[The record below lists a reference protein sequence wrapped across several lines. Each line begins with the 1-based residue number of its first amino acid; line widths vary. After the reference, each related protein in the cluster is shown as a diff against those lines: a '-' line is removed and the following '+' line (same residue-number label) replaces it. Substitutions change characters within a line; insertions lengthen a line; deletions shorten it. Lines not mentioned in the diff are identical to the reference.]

1 VNQGGEATF
10 LLSRRGAGPTVGGP
24 EHADAPQWDRIA
36 RSRSDKALA
45 NEAEVQCSNLDR
57 VGERRVVDGIE
68 VTRNVSGIVTV
79 ALARPEK
86 RNAVTLAMWRA
97 LKPLFD
103 GFGADP
109 GVRVVILAGKG
120 GHFCA
125 GADIS
130 EFATVRT
137 GPEAVTAYEEAGDAA
152 TAAIRDCAKPTI
164 AAVSGFGVGG
174 GCGIALACDLRVG
187 DATTRMGIPAAK
199 RGLVYGTLDTGLL
212 IRAVGPARAKM
223 VLFTA
228 RAFAA
233 DDCLRFGLLDDLA
246 TEGIALDHAHRL
258 AAEIAANAPISVA
271 GSKFVIETMAA
282 GEETRR
288 MAEIHAWQERATASA
303 DYAEASRAF
312 VEKRP
317 ARFTG
322 Q

>member
-1 VNQGGEATF
+1 ME
-10 LLSRRGAGPTVGGP
+10 
-24 EHADAPQWDRIA
+24 
-36 RSRSDKALA
+36 
-45 NEAEVQCSNLDR
+45 
-57 VGERRVVDGIE
+57 GIE
-68 VTRNVSGIVTV
+68 VRRDATGVVTV
-79 ALARPEK
+79 SLARPEK
-86 RNAVTLAMWRA
+86 RNAVNLAMWKA

-103 GFGADP
+103 GFGEDP
-109 GVRVVILAGKG
+109 SVRVVILTGKG

-137 GPEAVTAYEEAGDAA
+137 GPEAVAAYEEAGDGA
-152 TAAIRDCAKPTI
+152 TMAIRDCPKPTI
-164 AAVSGFGVGG
+164 AAVSGYGVGG

-212 IRAVGPARAKM
+212 MRAVGAAGAKM

-233 DDCLRFGLLDDLA
+233 PDCLRMGLLDLV
-246 TEGIALDHAHRL
+246 TEQGTALEAAGTL

-282 GEETRR
+282 GQEEAR
-288 MAEIHAWQERATASA
+288 MEAIHAWQERATASA

-317 ARFTG
+317 ARFVG
-322 Q
+322 A

>member
-1 VNQGGEATF
+1 VA
-10 LLSRRGAGPTVGGP
+10 
-24 EHADAPQWDRIA
+24 
-36 RSRSDKALA
+36 
-45 NEAEVQCSNLDR
+45 
-57 VGERRVVDGIE
+57 
-68 VTRNVSGIVTV
+68 TV

-97 LKPLFD
+97 LKPLFEEL
-103 GFGADP
+103 GADP
-109 GVRVVILAGKG
+109 AVRVVILTGRG

-137 GPEAVTAYEEAGDAA
+137 GPEAVAAYEAAGDGA
-152 TAAIRDCAKPTI
+152 TAAIRDCPKPTI
-164 AAVSGFGVGG
+164 AAVSGFGLGG

-187 DATTRMGIPAAK
+187 DATTRMGIPAAQ

-212 IRAVGPARAKM
+212 MRAAGPAGAKM

-233 DDCLRFGLLDDLA
+233 QDCLRLGLLDVLA
-246 TEGIALDHAHRL
+246 EEGRTALEAAEAL

-271 GSKFVIETMAA
+271 GSKFVIEAMAA
-282 GEETRR
+282 GQEGARA
-288 MAEIHAWQERATASA
+288 AEIHAWQARATASA

-322 Q
+322 A

>member
-1 VNQGGEATF
+1 MVE
-10 LLSRRGAGPTVGGP
+10 
-24 EHADAPQWDRIA
+24 
-36 RSRSDKALA
+36 
-45 NEAEVQCSNLDR
+45 
-57 VGERRVVDGIE
+57 GIE
-68 VTRNVSGIVTV
+68 VERGGTGVVTV
-79 ALARPEK
+79 ALARPGK

-97 LKPLFD
+97 LKPLFEEL
-103 GFGADP
+103 GADP
-109 GVRVVILAGKG
+109 AVRAVILTGRG

-137 GPEAVTAYEEAGDAA
+137 GPEAVAAYEEAGDGA
-152 TAAIRDCAKPTI
+152 TAAIRDCPKPTI

-174 GCGIALACDLRVG
+174 GCGLALACDLRVG

-233 DDCLRFGLLDDLA
+233 ADCLRMGMLDQMAAEGA
-246 TEGIALDHAHRL
+246 TALDAARAL
-258 AAEIAANAPISVA
+258 AEEIAANAPISVA
-271 GSKFVIETMAA
+271 GSKFVIGTMAA
-282 GEETRR
+282 GEE
-288 MAEIHAWQERATASA
+288 AAQAAAIHAWQERATASA

-322 Q
+322 A

>member
-1 VNQGGEATF
+1 ME
-10 LLSRRGAGPTVGGP
+10 
-24 EHADAPQWDRIA
+24 
-36 RSRSDKALA
+36 
-45 NEAEVQCSNLDR
+45 
-57 VGERRVVDGIE
+57 GIE
-68 VTRNVSGIVTV
+68 VRRSETGVVTV
-79 ALARPEK
+79 SLARPEK
-86 RNAVTLAMWRA
+86 RNAVNLAMWKA

-103 GFGADP
+103 GFGDDSS
-109 GVRVVILAGKG
+109 VRVVILTGKG

-137 GPEAVTAYEEAGDAA
+137 GPDAVAAYEEAGDGA
-152 TAAIRDCAKPTI
+152 TRAIRDCPKPTI
-164 AAVSGFGVGG
+164 AAVSGYGVGG

-212 IRAVGPARAKM
+212 MRAVGAAGAKM

-228 RAFAA
+228 RAFEAK
-233 DDCLRFGLLDDLA
+233 DCLRMGLIDQLA
-246 TEGIALDHAHRL
+246 AEGTALQAAETL
-258 AAEIAANAPISVA
+258 AAEIAANAPISVT

-282 GEETRR
+282 RQEEGQ
-288 MAEIHAWQERATASA
+288 ADEIHAWQERATSSS

-317 ARFTG
+317 ARFVG
-322 Q
+322 A

>member
-1 VNQGGEATF
+1 
-10 LLSRRGAGPTVGGP
+10 
-24 EHADAPQWDRIA
+24 
-36 RSRSDKALA
+36 
-45 NEAEVQCSNLDR
+45 
-57 VGERRVVDGIE
+57 VVEGIE
-68 VTRNVSGIVTV
+68 VTHDGRGVVTV

-109 GVRVVILAGKG
+109 AVRVVILTGRG

-130 EFATVRT
+130 EFATVRST
-137 GPEAVTAYEEAGDAA
+137 PEAIAAYEVAGDGA

-212 IRAVGPARAKM
+212 MRAVGPARAKM

-228 RAFAA
+228 RAFAVG
-233 DDCLRFGLLDDLA
+233 DCLRFGMLDEVA
-246 TEGIALDHAHRL
+246 PEGTALDHAHRL

-282 GEETRR
+282 GQEEQR
-288 MAEIHAWQERATASA
+288 MAEIHAWQNRATGSA

-312 VEKRP
+312 VEKRL
-317 ARFTG
+317 ARFMG
-322 Q
+322 A

>member
-1 VNQGGEATF
+1 MEGMEV
-10 LLSRRGAGPTVGGP
+10 R
-24 EHADAPQWDRIA
+24 
-36 RSRSDKALA
+36 RSDTG
-45 NEAEVQCSNLDR
+45 V
-57 VGERRVVDGIE
+57 
-68 VTRNVSGIVTV
+68 VTV
-79 ALARPEK
+79 SLARPEK
-86 RNAVTLAMWRA
+86 RNAVNLAMWKA

-103 GFGADP
+103 GFGTDP
-109 GVRVVILAGKG
+109 SVRVVILTGKG

-137 GPEAVTAYEEAGDAA
+137 GPEAVAAYEEAGDGA
-152 TAAIRDCAKPTI
+152 TMAIRDCPKPTI
-164 AAVSGFGVGG
+164 AAVSGFGMGG

-212 IRAVGPARAKM
+212 IRAVGAASAKM
-223 VLFTA
+223 VLFTG

-233 DDCLRFGLLDDLA
+233 EDCLRMGLVDVLA
-246 TEGIALDHAHRL
+246 GEGTALAAAETL

-271 GSKFVIETMAA
+271 GSKFVIETMSAGQEAA
-282 GEETRR
+282 RV
-288 MAEIHAWQERATASA
+288 ADIHAWQERATSSA
-303 DYAEASRAF
+303 DYAEASLAF

-322 Q
+322 A

>member
-1 VNQGGEATF
+1 VKQ
-10 LLSRRGAGPTVGGP
+10 
-24 EHADAPQWDRIA
+24 
-36 RSRSDKALA
+36 
-45 NEAEVQCSNLDR
+45 
-57 VGERRVVDGIE
+57 VVDGIE
-68 VTRNVSGIVTV
+68 VTRDGSGVVTV
-79 ALARPEK
+79 ALTRPEK
-86 RNAVTLAMWRA
+86 RNAVTLAMWQA

-103 GFGADP
+103 GFAADP
-109 GVRVVILAGKG
+109 AVRVVILTGRG

-130 EFATVRT
+130 EFATVRSS
-137 GPEAVTAYEEAGDAA
+137 PEAIAAYEAAGDGA

-164 AAVSGFGVGG
+164 AAVSGFGLGG

-228 RAFAA
+228 RAFATE
-233 DDCLRFGLLDDLA
+233 DCLRFGLLDECA
-246 TEGIALDHAHRL
+246 AEGTALDHAHRL
-258 AAEIAANAPISVA
+258 AGEIAANAPISVA

-282 GEETRR
+282 GQEEQR
-288 MAEIHAWQERATASA
+288 MAEIHAWQDRATASA
-303 DYAEASRAF
+303 DYGEASRAF

-322 Q
+322 A

>member
-1 VNQGGEATF
+1 ME
-10 LLSRRGAGPTVGGP
+10 
-24 EHADAPQWDRIA
+24 
-36 RSRSDKALA
+36 
-45 NEAEVQCSNLDR
+45 
-57 VGERRVVDGIE
+57 GIE
-68 VTRNVSGIVTV
+68 VRRDATGVVTV
-79 ALARPEK
+79 SLARPEK
-86 RNAVTLAMWRA
+86 RNAVNLAMWRA

-103 GFGADP
+103 GFGEDP
-109 GVRVVILAGKG
+109 SVRVVILTGKG

-137 GPEAVTAYEEAGDAA
+137 GPEAVAAYEEAGDGA
-152 TAAIRDCAKPTI
+152 TMAIRDCPKPTI
-164 AAVSGFGVGG
+164 AAVSGYGVGG

-212 IRAVGPARAKM
+212 MRAVGAAGAKM

-233 DDCLRFGLLDDLA
+233 PDCLRMGLLDLV
-246 TEGIALDHAHRL
+246 TEQGTALEAAGTL

-282 GEETRR
+282 GQEEAR
-288 MAEIHAWQERATASA
+288 MEAIHAWQERATASA

-317 ARFTG
+317 ARFVG
-322 Q
+322 A